1 MVHGISSRIGT
12 LGSMDDGAL
21 DDLPGRLELL
31 MLHLVGEA
39 LARRVDRAD
48 LVQETMLRLLR
59 SDATA
64 DRAAEGPGPLWGH
77 ARTMARR
84 VVIDAARASR
94 SDPRRMS
101 SLVPEARAGGADESG
116 GHLDWTKA
124 APGPRTEAAVRES
137 AEAWLAAFGTLTPEH
152 RRVLGLRRFEGLS
165 AAETAARMGRS
176 ETAVHSL
183 FRRALVA
190 WEEAA
195 NPSD

>member
-1 MVHGISSRIGT
+1 MRAWMVHGIPSRFRS
-12 LGSMDDGAL
+12 LDPMDDGAL
-21 DDLPGRLELL
+21 DDLPGRLELQ

-39 LARRVDRAD
+39 LARCVDRAD
-48 LVQETMLRLLR
+48 LVQGTMLRLLR

-64 DRAAEGPGPLWGH
+64 
-77 ARTMARR
+77 AR
-84 VVIDAARASR
+84 
-94 SDPRRMS
+94 
-101 SLVPEARAGGADESG
+101 G
-116 GHLDWTKA
+116 
-124 APGPRTEAAVRES
+124 S